1 MCQDFRLVYVSR
13 LQALI
18 FLRNSRILGQRLI
31 SFAHGTGFGAFLLA
45 GVGVGGCYKYG
56 RFVNVHVLFDHSSHL
71 GNLLRSFFF
80 MEIYFNFL
88 CIGCL

>member
-1 MCQDFRLVYVSR
+1 MSR

-18 FLRNSRILGQRLI
+18 FLRKFTYLGSEVNFI
-31 SFAHGTGFGAFLLA
+31 CPWDGGWCFFIGGDG
-45 GVGVGGCYKYG
+45 GGGGCYKYG

-80 MEIYFNFL
+80 YGNL
-88 CIGCL
+88 L

>member
-18 FLRNSRILGQRLI
+18 FLRKFTYLGSEVNFIFPMGQVLVL
-31 SFAHGTGFGAFLLA
+31 FLLA

-56 RFVNVHVLFDHSSHL
+56 RFVNVHVLFNHSSHL

-80 MEIYFNFL
+80 YGNL
-88 CIGCL
+88 L